1 VQRPGEDFSCWLA
14 PSARF
19 FRSDSRTGHSSLSS
33 SRRIPISSLEDERE
47 TTHRLFV
54 ARTWARGPTPAG
66 RRDPRHRILPRDSRI
81 GSIDRDSS
89 LRTRFVTLR
98 PNGSFR
104 CRCVSVNGAESPRE
118 SQIRTSRELEAR
130 EEFSCDPHSNA
141 ACSPLVAFSQVLCAR
156 ERVAGC
162 RLLTR
167 LSQCPG
173 DIYGATVELARPRYP
188 YRALL
193 RKEFDLAGCAVGTRV
208 QTRASDAQCVSAF
221 AFEGPRGASKTQPAR
236 LRAPRGCARAR
247 NDTRA
252 RGSTG
257 RPYRGRAWR
266 IRYATRS
273 AFRVG
278 RCAFPEIRGEGS
290 RSDAFDISTV
300 YLDARARARY
310 DSKALRDV
318 IDFPSTRLSRVSSPA
333 SSLTLSVESNV
344 RAKLESAIAV
354 TR

>member
-81 GSIDRDSS
+81 GRSIDRDSS

-141 ACSPLVAFSQVLCAR
+141 RLAPRPSHSRRYYARASESQVA
-156 ERVAGC
+156 
-162 RLLTR
+162 
-167 LSQCPG
+167 
-173 DIYGATVELARPRYP
+173 
-188 YRALL
+188 
-193 RKEFDLAGCAVGTRV
+193 
-208 QTRASDAQCVSAF
+208 AF
-221 AFEGPRGASKTQPAR
+221 
-236 LRAPRGCARAR
+236 
-247 NDTRA
+247 
-252 RGSTG
+252 
-257 RPYRGRAWR
+257 
-266 IRYATRS
+266 
-273 AFRVG
+273 
-278 RCAFPEIRGEGS
+278 
-290 RSDAFDISTV
+290 
-300 YLDARARARY
+300 
-310 DSKALRDV
+310 
-318 IDFPSTRLSRVSSPA
+318 
-333 SSLTLSVESNV
+333 
-344 RAKLESAIAV
+344 
-354 TR
+354 